1 MNKLTTFIPC
11 ALFALTVTSVIAE
24 DNNQYAGMNKQ
35 LDIMSNI
42 IKSSVSIQDGR
53 KGSRI
58 TGIES
63 TYLKGQGVVFTIN
76 SSSGHNRWGNFN
88 FNFAVPDF
96 PLAPLAPLAPIS
108 SSSSS
113 SSSSSY
119 SSNDDIELENQMNE
133 SVVRSMEEAAQ
144 AYEHAMESFEH
155 NREGYRELREEQR
168 DLSYELR
175 DVAREKRDIE
185 YRLRRADDENK
196 KELKS
201 ELAALNKQAAKLAV
215 NEKEFKVKSEKLQKK
230 QHAQKIEQE
239 KVNQEK
245 LEEERKQKLLID
257 SGLEKPKVEI
267 DAKTLEAQKL
277 VEEKYGQAGSLAVQG
292 LMNASAKDIE
302 ADPEMVDKVLQHI
315 SEMKVANELD
325 KDKMKS
331 LKSIDSLDKLTKEFL
346 NFKNLTS
353 VQLSTV
359 GGGLDTNKISA
370 DLMPTTGSTFDLGS
384 ATRPWRKLY
393 LSGGT
398 LVVGDAEISGTEI
411 AQLDGVTAGT
421 ATASKAV
428 ILDASSGI
436 TGLGTVSMTT
446 LALSGEPITASA
458 TELNHVDG
466 VTGNIQTA
474 LDSKATKAFAIAQA
488 VALG

>member
-1 MNKLTTFIPC
+1 
-11 ALFALTVTSVIAE
+11 
-24 DNNQYAGMNKQ
+24 
-35 LDIMSNI
+35 MSTQ
-42 IKSSVSIQDGR
+42 K
-53 KGSRI
+53 
-58 TGIES
+58 
-63 TYLKGQGVVFTIN
+63 YIN
-76 SSSGHNRWGNFN
+76 SNWPGLQEKVKLEQVDSGLEI
-88 FNFAVPDF
+88 D
-96 PLAPLAPLAPIS
+96 I
-108 SSSSS
+108 
-113 SSSSSY
+113 
-119 SSNDDIELENQMNE
+119 DIEQQITQLQEARLAGELEKPEQLSIDPEKQISEWHLEKGLKTFLSNVEFEKEDLDKKIKEEGAKISALEEMFGGLINQPKTEKQIEVENTEAISESSFNE
-133 SVVRSMEEAAQ
+133 ISEEEKQERAQ
-144 AYEHAMESFEH
+144 A
-155 NREGYRELREEQR
+155 
-168 DLSYELR
+168 
-175 DVAREKRDIE
+175 
-185 YRLRRADDENK
+185 RLNV
-196 KELKS
+196 LS
-201 ELAALNKQAAKLAV
+201 ELF
-215 NEKEFKVKSEKLQKK
+215 EKKIIEE
-230 QHAQKIEQE
+230 KIEQE
-239 KVNQEK
+239 KVKQER

-267 DAKTLEAQKL
+267 DEKTLEAQKL

-292 LMNASAKDIE
+292 LMNASSKDIE
-302 ADPEMVDKVLQHI
+302 ADPEMVDKVLKHI

-370 DLMPTTGSTFDLGS
+370 DLMPTTGSTYDLGS

-446 LALSGEPITASA
+446 LAIGGEPITASA

>member
-1 MNKLTTFIPC
+1 
-11 ALFALTVTSVIAE
+11 
-24 DNNQYAGMNKQ
+24 
-35 LDIMSNI
+35 MST
-42 IKSSVSIQDGR
+42 KR
-53 KGSRI
+53 
-58 TGIES
+58 
-63 TYLKGQGVVFTIN
+63 YIN
-76 SSSGHNRWGNFN
+76 SNWPGLQEKVKLEQVGGDLEID
-88 FNFAVPDF
+88 V
-96 PLAPLAPLAPIS
+96 
-108 SSSSS
+108 
-113 SSSSSY
+113 
-119 SSNDDIELENQMNE
+119 DIEQQITQLQEARLAGELEKPEQLSIDPEKQISEWHLEKGLKTFLNNVEFEKEDLDKKIKEEDAKISALEEMFGDLIDQPKTEKQIEVENTEAISESSFNE
-133 SVVRSMEEAAQ
+133 LSEEEKQKRAQ
-144 AYEHAMESFEH
+144 A
-155 NREGYRELREEQR
+155 
-168 DLSYELR
+168 
-175 DVAREKRDIE
+175 
-185 YRLRRADDENK
+185 RLNV
-196 KELKS
+196 LS
-201 ELAALNKQAAKLAV
+201 ELF
-215 NEKEFKVKSEKLQKK
+215 EKKIIEE
-230 QHAQKIEQE
+230 KIEQE
-239 KVNQEK
+239 KINQEK

-302 ADPEMVDKVLQHI
+302 ADPLMVDKVLKHI

>member
-1 MNKLTTFIPC
+1 
-11 ALFALTVTSVIAE
+11 
-24 DNNQYAGMNKQ
+24 
-35 LDIMSNI
+35 MST
-42 IKSSVSIQDGR
+42 KR
-53 KGSRI
+53 
-58 TGIES
+58 
-63 TYLKGQGVVFTIN
+63 YIN
-76 SSSGHNRWGNFN
+76 SNWPGLQEKVKLEQVGGDLEID
-88 FNFAVPDF
+88 V
-96 PLAPLAPLAPIS
+96 
-108 SSSSS
+108 
-113 SSSSSY
+113 
-119 SSNDDIELENQMNE
+119 DIEQQITQLQEARLAGELEKPEQLSIDPEKQINE
-133 SVVRSMEEAAQ
+133 WHLEKGLKTFLNNVEFEKEDLDKKIKEEDAKISALEEMFGDLIDQPKTEKQIEVENTEAISESSFNELSEEEKQKRAQ
-144 AYEHAMESFEH
+144 A
-155 NREGYRELREEQR
+155 
-168 DLSYELR
+168 
-175 DVAREKRDIE
+175 
-185 YRLRRADDENK
+185 RLNV
-196 KELKS
+196 LS
-201 ELAALNKQAAKLAV
+201 ELF
-215 NEKEFKVKSEKLQKK
+215 EKKIIEE
-230 QHAQKIEQE
+230 KIEQE
-239 KVNQEK
+239 KINQEK

-428 ILDASSGI
+428 ILDSESGI
-436 TGLGTVSMTT
+436 TGLGTVGMTT
-446 LALSGEPITASA
+446 LSLGGTTITASA
-458 TELNHVDG
+458 TELNYVDG
-466 VTGNIQTA
+466 VTGNIQTQIDA
-474 LDSKATKAFAIAQA
+474 NTTLANTKASKAFAIAQA

>member
-1 MNKLTTFIPC
+1 
-11 ALFALTVTSVIAE
+11 
-24 DNNQYAGMNKQ
+24 
-35 LDIMSNI
+35 MST
-42 IKSSVSIQDGR
+42 KR
-53 KGSRI
+53 
-58 TGIES
+58 
-63 TYLKGQGVVFTIN
+63 YIN
-76 SSSGHNRWGNFN
+76 SNWPGLQEKVKLEQVGGDLEID
-88 FNFAVPDF
+88 V
-96 PLAPLAPLAPIS
+96 
-108 SSSSS
+108 
-113 SSSSSY
+113 
-119 SSNDDIELENQMNE
+119 DIEQQITQLQEARLAGEIEKPEQLSIDPEKQISEWHLEKGLKTFLNNVEFEKEDLDKKIKEEDAKISALEEMFGGLIDQPKTEKQIEVENTEAISESSFNE
-133 SVVRSMEEAAQ
+133 LSEEEKQKRAQ
-144 AYEHAMESFEH
+144 A
-155 NREGYRELREEQR
+155 
-168 DLSYELR
+168 
-175 DVAREKRDIE
+175 
-185 YRLRRADDENK
+185 RLNV
-196 KELKS
+196 LS
-201 ELAALNKQAAKLAV
+201 ELF
-215 NEKEFKVKSEKLQKK
+215 EKKIIEE
-230 QHAQKIEQE
+230 KIEQE
-239 KVNQEK
+239 KINQEK

-277 VEEKYGQAGSLAVQG
+277 VEEKYGQAGALAVQG

-302 ADPEMVDKVLQHI
+302 ADPQMVDKVLQHI

-446 LALSGEPITASA
+446 LALGGEPITASA

>member
-1 MNKLTTFIPC
+1 
-11 ALFALTVTSVIAE
+11 
-24 DNNQYAGMNKQ
+24 
-35 LDIMSNI
+35 MST
-42 IKSSVSIQDGR
+42 KR
-53 KGSRI
+53 
-58 TGIES
+58 
-63 TYLKGQGVVFTIN
+63 YIN
-76 SSSGHNRWGNFN
+76 SNWPGLQEKVKLEQVGGDLEID
-88 FNFAVPDF
+88 V
-96 PLAPLAPLAPIS
+96 
-108 SSSSS
+108 
-113 SSSSSY
+113 
-119 SSNDDIELENQMNE
+119 DIEQQITQLQEARLAGELEKPEQLSIDPEKQINE
-133 SVVRSMEEAAQ
+133 WHLEKGLKTFLNNVEFEKEDLDKKIKEEDAKISALEEMFGDLIDQPKTEKQIEVENTEAISESSFNELSKEEKQKRAQ
-144 AYEHAMESFEH
+144 A
-155 NREGYRELREEQR
+155 
-168 DLSYELR
+168 
-175 DVAREKRDIE
+175 
-185 YRLRRADDENK
+185 RLNV
-196 KELKS
+196 LS
-201 ELAALNKQAAKLAV
+201 ELF
-215 NEKEFKVKSEKLQKK
+215 EKKIIEE
-230 QHAQKIEQE
+230 KIEQE
-239 KVNQEK
+239 KINQEK

-277 VEEKYGQAGSLAVQG
+277 VEEKYGQAGALAVQG

-428 ILDASSGI
+428 ILDSSSGI
-436 TGLGTVSMTT
+436 TGLGTVGMTT
-446 LALSGEPITASA
+446 LSLGGTSITATAAEINIMDGVTA
-458 TELNHVDG
+458 TTTEINHLDG
-466 VTGNIQTA
+466 VTGNIQTQIDA
-474 LDSKATKAFAIAQA
+474 NTTLAGQGASKAFAIAQA

>member
-1 MNKLTTFIPC
+1 
-11 ALFALTVTSVIAE
+11 
-24 DNNQYAGMNKQ
+24 
-35 LDIMSNI
+35 MST
-42 IKSSVSIQDGR
+42 KR
-53 KGSRI
+53 
-58 TGIES
+58 
-63 TYLKGQGVVFTIN
+63 YIN
-76 SSSGHNRWGNFN
+76 SNWPGLQEKVKLEQVGGDLEID
-88 FNFAVPDF
+88 V
-96 PLAPLAPLAPIS
+96 
-108 SSSSS
+108 
-113 SSSSSY
+113 
-119 SSNDDIELENQMNE
+119 DIEQQITQLQEARLAGELEKPEQLSIDPEKQISEWHLEKGLKTFLSNVEFEKEDLDKKIKEEDAKISALEEMFGGLINKPKTEKQIEVENTEAISESSFNE
-133 SVVRSMEEAAQ
+133 ISEEEKQERAQ
-144 AYEHAMESFEH
+144 A
-155 NREGYRELREEQR
+155 
-168 DLSYELR
+168 
-175 DVAREKRDIE
+175 
-185 YRLRRADDENK
+185 RLNV
-196 KELKS
+196 LS
-201 ELAALNKQAAKLAV
+201 ELF
-215 NEKEFKVKSEKLQKK
+215 EKKIIEE
-230 QHAQKIEQE
+230 KIEQE
-239 KVNQEK
+239 KVKQER

-277 VEEKYGQAGSLAVQG
+277 VEEKYGQAGSLALQG
-292 LMNASAKDIE
+292 LMSASAKDIE
-302 ADPEMVDKVLQHI
+302 ADPLIVDKVLKHI

-411 AQLDGVTAGT
+411 AQLDGVTAGQ

-446 LALSGEPITASA
+446 LAIGGEPITASA

-466 VTGNIQTA
+466 VTGNIQTQIDA
-474 LDSKATKAFAIAQA
+474 NTTLANTKASKAFAIAQA

>member
-1 MNKLTTFIPC
+1 
-11 ALFALTVTSVIAE
+11 
-24 DNNQYAGMNKQ
+24 
-35 LDIMSNI
+35 MSTQ
-42 IKSSVSIQDGR
+42 K
-53 KGSRI
+53 
-58 TGIES
+58 
-63 TYLKGQGVVFTIN
+63 YIN
-76 SSSGHNRWGNFN
+76 SNWPGLQEKVKLEQVDSGLEID
-88 FNFAVPDF
+88 V
-96 PLAPLAPLAPIS
+96 
-108 SSSSS
+108 
-113 SSSSSY
+113 
-119 SSNDDIELENQMNE
+119 DIEQQITQLQEARLAGELEKPEQLSIDPEKQISEWHLEKGLKTFLNNVEFEKEDLDKKIKEEDAKISALEEMFGDLINQPKTEKQIEVENTEAISESSFNE
-133 SVVRSMEEAAQ
+133 LSEEEKQKRAQ
-144 AYEHAMESFEH
+144 A
-155 NREGYRELREEQR
+155 
-168 DLSYELR
+168 
-175 DVAREKRDIE
+175 
-185 YRLRRADDENK
+185 RLNV
-196 KELKS
+196 LS
-201 ELAALNKQAAKLAV
+201 ELF
-215 NEKEFKVKSEKLQKK
+215 EKKIIEE
-230 QHAQKIEQE
+230 KIEQE
-239 KVNQEK
+239 KINQEK

-277 VEEKYGQAGSLAVQG
+277 VEEKYGQAGSLALQG
-292 LMNASAKDIE
+292 LMSASAKDIE
-302 ADPEMVDKVLQHI
+302 ADPLIVDKVLKHI

-411 AQLDGVTAGT
+411 AQLDGVTAGQ

-446 LALSGEPITASA
+446 LAIGGEPITASA

>member
-1 MNKLTTFIPC
+1 MSTQKYINSNWPGLQEKVKLEQVDSGLEIDIDIEKQISQLQE
-11 ALFALTVTSVIAE
+11 ARIAGE
-24 DNNQYAGMNKQ
+24 LEKPEELSIDPVKQ
-35 LDIMSNI
+35 LDEWHLEKGLKTFLSN
-42 IKSSVSIQDGR
+42 V
-53 KGSRI
+53 
-58 TGIES
+58 E
-63 TYLKGQGVVFTIN
+63 
-76 SSSGHNRWGNFN
+76 
-88 FNFAVPDF
+88 
-96 PLAPLAPLAPIS
+96 
-108 SSSSS
+108 
-113 SSSSSY
+113 
-119 SSNDDIELENQMNE
+119 
-133 SVVRSMEEAAQ
+133 
-144 AYEHAMESFEH
+144 FEK
-155 NREGYRELREEQR
+155 EDLDKKIREE
-168 DLSYELR
+168 DAKISALEEMFGGLINKPKTEKEIEVENTEAISESSFNVLSKEEKQKR
-175 DVAREKRDIE
+175 SQAR
-185 YRLRRADDENK
+185 LNV
-196 KELKS
+196 LS
-201 ELAALNKQAAKLAV
+201 ELF
-215 NEKEFKVKSEKLQKK
+215 EKKIIEE
-230 QHAQKIEQE
+230 KIEQE
-239 KVNQEK
+239 KISQEK

-359 GGGLDTNKISA
+359 GGGLDTNKISSN
-370 DLMPTTGSTFDLGS
+370 LMPTTGSTFDLGS

-446 LALSGEPITASA
+446 LAIGGEPITASA

>member
-1 MNKLTTFIPC
+1 
-11 ALFALTVTSVIAE
+11 
-24 DNNQYAGMNKQ
+24 
-35 LDIMSNI
+35 MST
-42 IKSSVSIQDGR
+42 KR
-53 KGSRI
+53 
-58 TGIES
+58 
-63 TYLKGQGVVFTIN
+63 YIN
-76 SSSGHNRWGNFN
+76 SNWPGLQEKVKLEQVGGDLEID
-88 FNFAVPDF
+88 V
-96 PLAPLAPLAPIS
+96 
-108 SSSSS
+108 
-113 SSSSSY
+113 
-119 SSNDDIELENQMNE
+119 DIEQQITQLQEARLAGELEKPEQLSIDPEKQINE
-133 SVVRSMEEAAQ
+133 WHLEKGLKTFLNNVEFEKEDLDKKIKEEDAKISALEEMFGDLIDQPKTEKQIEVENTEAISESSFNELSEEEKQKRAQ
-144 AYEHAMESFEH
+144 A
-155 NREGYRELREEQR
+155 
-168 DLSYELR
+168 
-175 DVAREKRDIE
+175 
-185 YRLRRADDENK
+185 RLNV
-196 KELKS
+196 LS
-201 ELAALNKQAAKLAV
+201 ELF
-215 NEKEFKVKSEKLQKK
+215 EKKIIEE
-230 QHAQKIEQE
+230 KIEQE
-239 KVNQEK
+239 KINQEK

-292 LMNASAKDIE
+292 LMSASAKDIE
-302 ADPEMVDKVLQHI
+302 ADPLIVDKVLKHI

-346 NFKNLTS
+346 NFKNITS

-370 DLMPTTGSTFDLGS
+370 DLMPTTGSTYDLGS

-428 ILDASSGI
+428 ILDSSSGI
-436 TGLGTVSMTT
+436 TGLGTVGMTT
-446 LALSGEPITASA
+446 LSLGGTSITATAAEINIMDGVTA
-458 TELNHVDG
+458 TTTEINYLDG
-466 VTGNIQTA
+466 VTGNIQTQIDA
-474 LDSKATKAFAIAQA
+474 NTTLAGQGASKAFAIAQA

>member
-1 MNKLTTFIPC
+1 
-11 ALFALTVTSVIAE
+11 
-24 DNNQYAGMNKQ
+24 
-35 LDIMSNI
+35 MST
-42 IKSSVSIQDGR
+42 KR
-53 KGSRI
+53 
-58 TGIES
+58 
-63 TYLKGQGVVFTIN
+63 YIN
-76 SSSGHNRWGNFN
+76 SNWPGLQEKVKLEQVGGDLEID
-88 FNFAVPDF
+88 V
-96 PLAPLAPLAPIS
+96 
-108 SSSSS
+108 
-113 SSSSSY
+113 
-119 SSNDDIELENQMNE
+119 DIEQQITQLQEARLAGELEKPEQLSIDPEKQISEWHLEKGLKTFLNNVEFEKEDLDKKIKEEDAKISALEEMFGDLINQPKTEKQIEVENTEAISETSFNE
-133 SVVRSMEEAAQ
+133 LSEEEKQKRAQ
-144 AYEHAMESFEH
+144 A
-155 NREGYRELREEQR
+155 
-168 DLSYELR
+168 
-175 DVAREKRDIE
+175 
-185 YRLRRADDENK
+185 RLNV
-196 KELKS
+196 LS
-201 ELAALNKQAAKLAV
+201 ELF
-215 NEKEFKVKSEKLQKK
+215 EKKIIEE
-230 QHAQKIEQE
+230 KIEQE
-239 KVNQEK
+239 KINQEK

-277 VEEKYGQAGSLAVQG
+277 VEEKYGQAGALAVQG

-370 DLMPTTGSTFDLGS
+370 DLMPTTGSTYDLGS

-428 ILDASSGI
+428 ILDSSSGI
-436 TGLGTVSMTT
+436 TGLGTVGMTT
-446 LALSGEPITASA
+446 LSLGGTTITASA

>member
-1 MNKLTTFIPC
+1 
-11 ALFALTVTSVIAE
+11 
-24 DNNQYAGMNKQ
+24 
-35 LDIMSNI
+35 MST
-42 IKSSVSIQDGR
+42 KR
-53 KGSRI
+53 
-58 TGIES
+58 
-63 TYLKGQGVVFTIN
+63 YIN
-76 SSSGHNRWGNFN
+76 SNWPGLQEKVKLEQVGGDLEID
-88 FNFAVPDF
+88 V
-96 PLAPLAPLAPIS
+96 
-108 SSSSS
+108 
-113 SSSSSY
+113 
-119 SSNDDIELENQMNE
+119 DIEQQITQLQEARLAGELEKPEQLSIDPEKQISEWHLEKGLKTFLNNVEFEKEDLDKKIKEEDAKISALEEMFGDLINQPKTEKQIEVENTEAISESSFNE
-133 SVVRSMEEAAQ
+133 LSEEEKQERAQ
-144 AYEHAMESFEH
+144 A
-155 NREGYRELREEQR
+155 
-168 DLSYELR
+168 
-175 DVAREKRDIE
+175 
-185 YRLRRADDENK
+185 RLNV
-196 KELKS
+196 LS
-201 ELAALNKQAAKLAV
+201 ELF
-215 NEKEFKVKSEKLQKK
+215 EKKIIEE
-230 QHAQKIEQE
+230 KIEQE
-239 KVNQEK
+239 KINQEK

-277 VEEKYGQAGSLAVQG
+277 VEEKYGQAGALAVQG

-428 ILDASSGI
+428 ILDSSSGI

-446 LALSGEPITASA
+446 LALGGEPVTASA

-466 VTGNIQTA
+466 VTGNIQTQIDA
-474 LDSKATKAFAIAQA
+474 NTTLAGQGASKAFAIAQA

>member
-1 MNKLTTFIPC
+1 
-11 ALFALTVTSVIAE
+11 
-24 DNNQYAGMNKQ
+24 
-35 LDIMSNI
+35 MSTQ
-42 IKSSVSIQDGR
+42 K
-53 KGSRI
+53 
-58 TGIES
+58 
-63 TYLKGQGVVFTIN
+63 YIN
-76 SSSGHNRWGNFN
+76 SNWPGLQEKVKLEQVDSGLEI
-88 FNFAVPDF
+88 D
-96 PLAPLAPLAPIS
+96 I
-108 SSSSS
+108 
-113 SSSSSY
+113 
-119 SSNDDIELENQMNE
+119 DIEQQITQLQEARLAGELEKPEQLSIDPEKQISEWHLEKGLKTFLSNVEFEKEDLDKKIKEEDAKISALEEMFGDLINQPKTEKQIEVENTEAISETSFNE
-133 SVVRSMEEAAQ
+133 LSEEEKQKRAQ
-144 AYEHAMESFEH
+144 A
-155 NREGYRELREEQR
+155 
-168 DLSYELR
+168 
-175 DVAREKRDIE
+175 
-185 YRLRRADDENK
+185 RLNV
-196 KELKS
+196 LS
-201 ELAALNKQAAKLAV
+201 ELF
-215 NEKEFKVKSEKLQKK
+215 EKKIIEE
-230 QHAQKIEQE
+230 KIEQE
-239 KVNQEK
+239 KINQEK

-302 ADPEMVDKVLQHI
+302 ADPEMVDKVLRHI

-428 ILDASSGI
+428 ILDSSSGI
-436 TGLGTVSMTT
+436 TGLGTVGMTT
-446 LALSGEPITASA
+446 LSLGGTTITASA
-458 TELNHVDG
+458 TELNYVDG

>member
-1 MNKLTTFIPC
+1 
-11 ALFALTVTSVIAE
+11 
-24 DNNQYAGMNKQ
+24 
-35 LDIMSNI
+35 MST
-42 IKSSVSIQDGR
+42 KR
-53 KGSRI
+53 
-58 TGIES
+58 
-63 TYLKGQGVVFTIN
+63 YIN
-76 SSSGHNRWGNFN
+76 SNWPGLQEKVKLEQVGGDLEID
-88 FNFAVPDF
+88 V
-96 PLAPLAPLAPIS
+96 
-108 SSSSS
+108 
-113 SSSSSY
+113 
-119 SSNDDIELENQMNE
+119 DIEQQITQLQEARLAGELEKPEQLSIDPEKQISEWHLEKGLKTFLNNVEFEKEDLDKKIKEEDAKISALEEMFGDLINQPKTEKQIEVENTEAISETSFNE
-133 SVVRSMEEAAQ
+133 FSEEEKQKRAQ
-144 AYEHAMESFEH
+144 A
-155 NREGYRELREEQR
+155 
-168 DLSYELR
+168 
-175 DVAREKRDIE
+175 
-185 YRLRRADDENK
+185 RLNV
-196 KELKS
+196 LS
-201 ELAALNKQAAKLAV
+201 ELF
-215 NEKEFKVKSEKLQKK
+215 EKKIIEE
-230 QHAQKIEQE
+230 KIEQE
-239 KVNQEK
+239 KINQEK

-428 ILDASSGI
+428 ILDAESGI
-436 TGLGTVSMTT
+436 TGLGTVGMTT
-446 LALSGEPITASA
+446 LSLGGTTITASA

>member
-1 MNKLTTFIPC
+1 
-11 ALFALTVTSVIAE
+11 
-24 DNNQYAGMNKQ
+24 
-35 LDIMSNI
+35 MST
-42 IKSSVSIQDGR
+42 KR
-53 KGSRI
+53 
-58 TGIES
+58 
-63 TYLKGQGVVFTIN
+63 YIN
-76 SSSGHNRWGNFN
+76 SNWPGLQEKVKLEQVDSGLEI
-88 FNFAVPDF
+88 D
-96 PLAPLAPLAPIS
+96 I
-108 SSSSS
+108 
-113 SSSSSY
+113 
-119 SSNDDIELENQMNE
+119 DIEQQITQLQEARLAGELEKPEQLSIDPEKQISEWHLEKGLKTFLNNVEFEKEDLDKKIKEEDAKISALEEMFGGLIDQPKTEKQIEVENTEAISESSFNE
-133 SVVRSMEEAAQ
+133 LSEEEKQKRAQ
-144 AYEHAMESFEH
+144 A
-155 NREGYRELREEQR
+155 
-168 DLSYELR
+168 
-175 DVAREKRDIE
+175 
-185 YRLRRADDENK
+185 RLNV
-196 KELKS
+196 LS
-201 ELAALNKQAAKLAV
+201 ELF
-215 NEKEFKVKSEKLQKK
+215 EKKIIEE
-230 QHAQKIEQE
+230 KIEQE

-359 GGGLDTNKISA
+359 GGGLDTNKISSN
-370 DLMPTTGSTFDLGS
+370 LMPTTGSTFDLGS

-428 ILDASSGI
+428 ILDSSSGI
-436 TGLGTVSMTT
+436 TGLGTVGMTT
-446 LALSGEPITASA
+446 LSLGGTSITATAAEINIMDGVTA
-458 TELNHVDG
+458 TTAEINHLDG
-466 VTGNIQTA
+466 VTGNIQTQI
-474 LDSKATKAFAIAQA
+474 DSNTTLANAGASKAFAIAQA

>member
-1 MNKLTTFIPC
+1 
-11 ALFALTVTSVIAE
+11 
-24 DNNQYAGMNKQ
+24 
-35 LDIMSNI
+35 MST
-42 IKSSVSIQDGR
+42 KR
-53 KGSRI
+53 
-58 TGIES
+58 
-63 TYLKGQGVVFTIN
+63 YIN
-76 SSSGHNRWGNFN
+76 SKWPGLQEKVKLEQVGGDLEID
-88 FNFAVPDF
+88 V
-96 PLAPLAPLAPIS
+96 
-108 SSSSS
+108 
-113 SSSSSY
+113 
-119 SSNDDIELENQMNE
+119 DIEQQITQLQEARLAGELEKPEQLSIDPEKQISEWHLEKGLKTFLNNVEFEKEDLDKKIKEEDAKISALEEMFGDLINQPKTEKQIEVENTEAISE
-133 SVVRSMEEAAQ
+133 SSFNVLSEEEKQERAQ
-144 AYEHAMESFEH
+144 A
-155 NREGYRELREEQR
+155 
-168 DLSYELR
+168 
-175 DVAREKRDIE
+175 
-185 YRLRRADDENK
+185 RLNV
-196 KELKS
+196 LS
-201 ELAALNKQAAKLAV
+201 ELF
-215 NEKEFKVKSEKLQKK
+215 EKKIIEE
-230 QHAQKIEQE
+230 KIEQE
-239 KVNQEK
+239 KERQIR

-277 VEEKYGQAGSLAVQG
+277 VEEKYGQAGSLALQG
-292 LMNASAKDIE
+292 LMSASAKDIE
-302 ADPEMVDKVLQHI
+302 ADPLIVDKVLKHI

-428 ILDASSGI
+428 ILDSSSGI

-458 TELNHVDG
+458 TELNFVDG

>member
-1 MNKLTTFIPC
+1 
-11 ALFALTVTSVIAE
+11 
-24 DNNQYAGMNKQ
+24 
-35 LDIMSNI
+35 MST
-42 IKSSVSIQDGR
+42 K
-53 KGSRI
+53 K
-58 TGIES
+58 
-63 TYLKGQGVVFTIN
+63 YIN
-76 SSSGHNRWGNFN
+76 SKWPGLQEKVKLEQVGGDLEID
-88 FNFAVPDF
+88 V
-96 PLAPLAPLAPIS
+96 
-108 SSSSS
+108 
-113 SSSSSY
+113 
-119 SSNDDIELENQMNE
+119 DIEQQITQLQEARLAGELEKPEQLSIDPEKQISEWHLEKGLKTFLNNVEFEKEDLDKKIKEEDAKISALEEMFGDLINQPKTEKQIEVENTEAISETSFNE
-133 SVVRSMEEAAQ
+133 LSEEEKQKRAQ
-144 AYEHAMESFEH
+144 A
-155 NREGYRELREEQR
+155 
-168 DLSYELR
+168 
-175 DVAREKRDIE
+175 
-185 YRLRRADDENK
+185 RLNV
-196 KELKS
+196 LS
-201 ELAALNKQAAKLAV
+201 ELF
-215 NEKEFKVKSEKLQKK
+215 EKKIIEE
-230 QHAQKIEQE
+230 KIEQE
-239 KVNQEK
+239 KINQEK

-277 VEEKYGQAGSLAVQG
+277 VEEKYGQAGALAVQG

-359 GGGLDTNKISA
+359 GGGLDTNKISSN
-370 DLMPTTGSTFDLGS
+370 LMPTTGSTFDLGS

-411 AQLDGVTAGT
+411 AQLDGVTAGQ

-428 ILDASSGI
+428 ILGAESGI

-446 LALSGEPITASA
+446 LALGGEPVTASA
-458 TELNHVDG
+458 TELNFVEG

>member
-1 MNKLTTFIPC
+1 
-11 ALFALTVTSVIAE
+11 
-24 DNNQYAGMNKQ
+24 
-35 LDIMSNI
+35 MST
-42 IKSSVSIQDGR
+42 KR
-53 KGSRI
+53 
-58 TGIES
+58 
-63 TYLKGQGVVFTIN
+63 YIN
-76 SSSGHNRWGNFN
+76 SNWPGLQEKVKLEQVGGDLEID
-88 FNFAVPDF
+88 V
-96 PLAPLAPLAPIS
+96 
-108 SSSSS
+108 
-113 SSSSSY
+113 
-119 SSNDDIELENQMNE
+119 DIEQQITQLQEARLAGELEKPEQLSIDPEKQINE
-133 SVVRSMEEAAQ
+133 WHLEKGLKTFLNNVEFEKEDLDKKIKEEDAKISALEEMFGDLIDQPKTEKQIEVENTEAISESSFNELSEEEKQKRAQ
-144 AYEHAMESFEH
+144 A
-155 NREGYRELREEQR
+155 
-168 DLSYELR
+168 
-175 DVAREKRDIE
+175 
-185 YRLRRADDENK
+185 RLNV
-196 KELKS
+196 LS
-201 ELAALNKQAAKLAV
+201 ELF
-215 NEKEFKVKSEKLQKK
+215 EKKIIEE
-230 QHAQKIEQE
+230 KIEQE

-277 VEEKYGQAGSLAVQG
+277 VEEKYGQAGALAVQG

-436 TGLGTVSMTT
+436 TGSRN
-446 LALSGEPITASA
+446 SRHDNSSIRW
-458 TELNHVDG
+458 
-466 VTGNIQTA
+466 
-474 LDSKATKAFAIAQA
+474 
-488 VALG
+488 